1 MTNKILPIL
10 IILSAIGIV
19 CSASSSAFGSP
30 AVSTAQDRNV
40 VCGEYTCTFTPL
52 ADAHVEIAHDE
63 VEIQHIPIV
72 NITIPHTEIEITFIQ
87 DVK

>member
-19 CSASSSAFGSP
+19 CSASSSAFSSP
-30 AVSTAQDRNV
+30 AVPTA
-40 VCGEYTCTFTPL
+40 L
-52 ADAHVEIAHDE
+52 ADAHVEIVHDE